1 MIGTSHSETAAT
13 DLMPLKMIG
22 VVMTTSATA
31 VIHGSTWK
39 VLSIVAAIV
48 LAWVAS

>member
-22 VVMTTSATA
+22 VVMTTRPTA
-31 VIHGSTWK
+31 VIHGSMWQ
-39 VLSIVAAIV
+39 VLFIVAAMV
-48 LAWVAS
+48 LA

>member
-1 MIGTSHSETAAT
+1 MAAT

-22 VVMTTSATA
+22 VVMTTRPIA
-31 VIHGSTWK
+31 VSQGSTWK
-39 VLSIVAAIV
+39 VLFMVAAMV

>member
-13 DLMPLKMIG
+13 DLMPLKIIG
-22 VVMTTSATA
+22 VVMTTRATA
-31 VIHGSTWK
+31 VIHGSMLK
-39 VLSIVAAIV
+39 VFFIVAAIV